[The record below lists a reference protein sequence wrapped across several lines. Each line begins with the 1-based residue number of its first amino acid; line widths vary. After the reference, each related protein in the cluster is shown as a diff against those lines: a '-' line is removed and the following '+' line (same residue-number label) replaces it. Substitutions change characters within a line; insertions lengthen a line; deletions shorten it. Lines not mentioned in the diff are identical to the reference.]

1 MAKAVAKVGKI
12 VGAVAS
18 IAAMIPG
25 PHQPIA
31 MAIAAG
37 SAVISTA
44 AQSMI
49 KPPPVRGSVSQILVQ
64 ADAVQPYVMGAG
76 YYAGVLRHDT
86 AYGPTLKKV
95 PNPYR
100 FQAVVY
106 SGGGPVQSITPQVDY
121 KNIGSWYS
129 GFLYTDTQLGACP
142 EADALSPQWA
152 GATGWGSDY
161 KLSGQAA
168 IGWSFKFDK
177 EGEVFASGLPLQGA
191 IGQWVK
197 AYDPRKDSTQPGG
210 SGAHRLG
217 NESTYEWTE
226 NPALHAGTYAY
237 GRYQNGKR
245 TMGMGLPADGIEWAV
260 VSAWANVCEA
270 NDWTMFGVVYEPGDR
285 WANLKDICFAGGA
298 EPVAGGKL
306 SFKYAAPVIALD
318 TITDDD
324 LTDDIASVM
333 AMQSFRDRINTAV
346 PKYRSAAHNW
356 EIVDAEPVVNATFL
370 AEDGEEKR
378 ETWPFNFVTDVDQAA
393 VLAAYRIWETRE
405 LAPITLPC
413 KPRMRYYRP
422 GECLHIDLPD
432 LGLDTDAIILRR
444 EIDPATMTVT
454 LELMGETP
462 AKHAYC
468 LGQIGTAPPTPAIG
482 QTAEERDRL
491 AAEAGLPADYDAAK
505 ARHEDPAALLYF
517 ADYKGV
523 LADGQLPDTF
533 RVKRFAGDVDVSDL
547 ATWTI
552 VSNTGITG
560 GTLTVAGGVVTIP
573 AGVTISSSGGIVVRS
588 ELDGVIISSTVSYK
602 RELLIPP
609 SESGQIENATVSTNI
624 TNTTKIDVSGEMVVS
639 TGASGDLYMYGLL
652 SIIAAKESPIGNFGA
667 VARWQYKPD
676 GGSFT
681 NIGASD
687 IEETYTANV
696 DFEPPSY
703 MGNNGSI
710 NTEASISGLDPD
722 TEYTVRLMMAR
733 DSASPAKTIGLT
745 GTVFAQG
752 S

>member
-1 MAKAVAKVGKI
+1 MSKPLKVIGMVAGGI
-12 VGAVAS
+12 ALIATGVGAAGGLGILAAS
-18 IAAMIPG
+18 TATQVG
-25 PHQPIA
+25 
-31 MAIAAG
+31 AIAGVVSGIATMG
-37 SAVISTA
+37 SQALA
-44 AQSMI
+44 
-49 KPPPVRGSVSQILVQ
+49 KPPPVRGSVSQILIDP
-64 ADAVQPYVMGAG
+64 DAVQPYVMGEG
-76 YYAGVLRHDT
+76 YFAGVMRHDT
-86 AYGPTLKKV
+86 AYGPTLNKV

-100 FQAVVY
+100 FMPVVY

-121 KNIGSWYS
+121 KAIGSWYS

-217 NESTYEWTE
+217 NESTYEYTA
-226 NPALHAGTYAY
+226 NPALHAGMYAY

-245 TMGMGLPADGIEWAV
+245 TIGMGLPADGIEWTV

-270 NDWTMFGVVYEPGDR
+270 NGWTMFGVVYEPGDR

-324 LTDDIASVM
+324 LTDNVASVM

-378 ETWPFNFVTDVDQAA
+378 ETWPFNFVTGVNQAA
-393 VLAAYRIWETRE
+393 VLAAYRVWETRE

-422 GECLHIDLPD
+422 GECLHIDLPE

-468 LGQIGTAPPTPAIG
+468 LGRSGTAPPTPAIG
-482 QTAEERDRL
+482 QTGEERDRL
-491 AAEAGLPADYDAAK
+491 AVAAGDRQITIDPITAYKIQASSTGETTTELPEERTVVLRNGGSIVTSDVVFSLESVSAGISATINASTGVLSLTATSAPGDIIVK
-505 ARHEDPAALLYF
+505 ATYGGNDYF
-517 ADYKGV
+517 ALV
-523 LADGQLPDTF
+523 
-533 RVKRFAGDVDVSDL
+533 
-547 ATWTI
+547 TI
-552 VSNTGITG
+552 YRSASYP
-560 GTLTVAGGVVTIP
+560 VAGGG
-573 AGVTISSSGGIVVRS
+573 AGSSSFIDSEWMNISSTSNSQVTDLDAIVQSNATGEIRYSAGSTYVGTGAAVLTLQYS
-588 ELDGVIISSTVSYK
+588 LDGVSWS
-602 RELLIPP
+602 
-609 SESGQIENATVSTNI
+609 
-624 TNTTKIDVSGEMVVS
+624 
-639 TGASGDLYMYGLL
+639 
-652 SIIAAKESPIGNFGA
+652 
-667 VARWQYKPD
+667 
-676 GGSFT
+676 
-681 NIGASD
+681 
-687 IEETYTANV
+687 
-696 DFEPPSY
+696 DFE
-703 MGNNGSI
+703 
-710 NTEASISGLDPD
+710 TE
-722 TEYTVRLMMAR
+722 
-733 DSASPAKTIGLT
+733 KTGQYAFPGKL
-745 GTVFAQG
+745 AM
-752 S
+752 